1 MRSRGPSLQP
11 DASRFVTPNEEE
23 RMIRTPTLILIA
35 CLGLA
40 ACGSGGQQQTT
51 NEPKI
56 RVVSE
61 EQKQLHQLDAFNL
74 AIGLKRA
81 IYDAGYTCKR
91 ITDAG
96 YVGTWN
102 NLDMWMAHCIYE
114 KGTPRDWAVFAG
126 PDGSAQVRDCADIK
140 AGNPQL
146 SADQVIPE
154 CVIRQR
160 PKGSFTELK

>member
-1 MRSRGPSLQP
+1 
-11 DASRFVTPNEEE
+11 
-23 RMIRTPTLILIA
+23 MIRTPTLILIA

-81 IYDAGYTCKR
+81 IYDAGYTCKKV
-91 ITDAG
+91 TDAG
-96 YVGTWN
+96 FVGTWE
-102 NLDMWMAHCIYE
+102 NLDEWTAHCVYDN
-114 KGTPRDWAVFAG
+114 GSSRDWAIFAG
-126 PDGSAQVRDCADIK
+126 PDGSAQVRDCKDVVATGLP
-140 AGNPQL
+140 A
-146 SADQVIPE
+146 
-154 CVIRQR
+154 CVIKKR
-160 PKGSFTELK
+160 PKGSFMYKK